1 MVEHLVWFKLKDDV
15 SEADKTA
22 MMQALRALAPIIEGI
37 EHLACGEDFSGR
49 SKGYQIGLV
58 VRFSSRAALEHYGP
72 HPEHK
77 SFGDRFRHLWDD
89 VQALDFEDA
98 AESAL

>member
-15 SEADKTA
+15 QEEQK
-22 MMQALRALAPIIEGI
+22 QALLSGLRGLAGQIEGI

-58 VRFSSRAALEHYGP
+58 VRFTTREALEKYGP
-72 HPEHK
+72 HPAHQQFLADFK
-77 SFGDRFRHLWDD
+77 SLWEDAM
-89 VQALDFEDA
+89 ALDFE
-98 AESAL
+98 E